1 MTKSVIVV
9 GVQWGDEGKGKVV
22 DLLSEKADYIVRAQ
36 GGNNAGHT
44 IIVGEKEYKF
54 HLVPSGALYPQATCL
69 VTGGTV
75 IDPSV
80 LVGEVKGL
88 EANGVRLNGRLK
100 ISCYAHVIMPYHRLF
115 DKLYEKQKGK
125 DAVGTTGK
133 GIGPCYSDKA
143 LRVGFQLGELL
154 DPSAFK
160 KRLESVLSIKNHELQ
175 TLFKEAPLNAED
187 IYNEYMGYASELKQF
202 IFDGVETELAIAL
215 KKQKKVLF
223 EGAHGTFLDTTFG
236 TYPYVTSSSTV
247 SAGVAAGAG
256 VGPTRIGH
264 VLGVVK
270 AYTTRVGN
278 GPLPSA
284 LNETDSKSFLDN
296 ITARE
301 VGTTTGRNRRLGWF
315 DAALIRHAIHLNGV
329 DSMAIMKLD
338 ILDNLS
344 EIKIC
349 VAYKYKGKRIE
360 TPPSLTCNWEQ
371 IEPIYEVMQGW
382 KTSTASITRKEDLPE
397 NAKKYL
403 EKLEQLCDCPIS
415 LISLGPERH
424 KTIFVH
430 KLLES

>member
-1 MTKSVIVV
+1 MNSSVIVV

-22 DLLSEKADYIVRAQ
+22 DLLSEHAEYVVRSQ

-44 IIVGEKEYKF
+44 IIVRDKEYKF
-54 HLVPSGALYPQATCL
+54 HLVPSGALYEQATCL
-69 VTGGTV
+69 ITGGTV
-75 IDPSV
+75 IDAAV
-80 LVGEVKGL
+80 LLKEVKGL
-88 EANGVRLNGRLK
+88 EANGIHLDGRLK
-100 ISCYAHVIMPYHRLF
+100 ISCYAHVVMPYHRQF
-115 DKLYEKQKGK
+115 DKLYETQKGK

-143 LRVGFQLGELL
+143 LRVGFQFGELL
-154 DPSAFK
+154 NPKAFK
-160 KRLESVLSIKNHELQ
+160 ARLESVLAIKNRELSL
-175 TLFKEAPLNAED
+175 LFNEPALDAEAV
-187 IYNEYMGYASELKQF
+187 YSEYMEYIRELKRF

-215 KKQKKVLF
+215 KENKKVLF

-236 TYPYVTSSSTV
+236 TYPFVTSSSTL

-284 LNETDSKSFLDN
+284 LSESDSVHFLDN

-315 DAALIRHAIHLNGV
+315 DAPLIRHAIHLNGV

-338 ILDNLS
+338 ILDQLP

-349 VAYKYKGKRIE
+349 VAYQYKGKRIE
-360 TPPSLTCNWEQ
+360 TPPALTADWVDV
-371 IEPIYEVMQGW
+371 EPIYEVMPGW
-382 KTSTASITRKEDLPE
+382 KSSTASITSMNDLPA

-403 EKLEQLCDCPIS
+403 KRLEELCDCPIS
-415 LISLGPERH
+415 LVSLGPERH
-424 KTIFVH
+424 KTIFVR
-430 KLLES
+430 KLLEA

>member
-1 MTKSVIVV
+1 MQSSIIVV
-9 GVQWGDEGKGKVV
+9 GVQWGDEGKGKVI
-22 DLLSEKADYIVRAQ
+22 DLLSENADYVVRAQ

-44 IIVGEKEYKF
+44 IIVGETEYKF
-54 HLVPSGALYPQATCL
+54 HLVPSGALYEKATCL
-69 VTGGTV
+69 ITGGTV
-75 IDPSV
+75 IDPAV
-80 LVGEVKGL
+80 LVKEIKGL
-88 EANGVRLNGRLK
+88 EANGIKLNGRLK
-100 ISCYAHVIMPYHRLF
+100 ISCYAHVVMPYHRQF
-115 DKLYEKQKGK
+115 DKLYEAQKGK

-154 DPSAFK
+154 DEKSFK
-160 KRLESVLSIKNHELQ
+160 SRLESILAIKNRELNL
-175 TLFKEAPLNAED
+175 LFNEKPLDVSE
-187 IYNEYMGYASELKQF
+187 IYSEYMDYMKELKPF

-215 KKQKKVLF
+215 KEKKNVLF

-236 TYPYVTSSSTV
+236 TYPYVTSSSTL

-284 LNETDSKSFLDN
+284 LSEIDATHFLDN

-315 DAALIRHAIHLNGV
+315 DAALIRHAIYLNGV

-338 ILDNLS
+338 ILDNLP

-349 VAYKYKGKRIE
+349 VAYQYRGKRLE
-360 TPPSLTCNWEQ
+360 TPPALATDWVD
-371 IEPIYEVMQGW
+371 IEPIYETMPGW
-382 KTSTASITRKEDLPE
+382 KCSTSSITNMNDLPA
-397 NAKKYL
+397 NAQKYL
-403 EKLEQLCDCPIS
+403 KRLEQLCDCPIS
-415 LISLGPERH
+415 LVSLGPERH
-424 KTIFVH
+424 KTIFIR
-430 KLLES
+430 KFLES

>member
-22 DLLSEKADYIVRAQ
+22 DLLSEKADYVVRAQ

-54 HLVPSGALYPQATCL
+54 HLVPSGALYPQAICL

-80 LVGEVKGL
+80 LMGEITGL
-88 EANGVRLNGRLK
+88 EANGVRLEGRLK

-143 LRVGFQLGELL
+143 LRMGFQFGELL
-154 DPSAFK
+154 DPPAFK
-160 KRLESVLSIKNHELQ
+160 KRLASILAIKNRELQ
-175 TLFKEAPLNAED
+175 TLFNEEPLGVEE
-187 IYNEYMGYASELKQF
+187 IYKEYMGYASNLKRF
-202 IFDGVETELAIAL
+202 ICDGVETELAIAL

-284 LNETDSKSFLDN
+284 LSESDSKNFLDN

-338 ILDNLS
+338 ILDTLA
-344 EIKIC
+344 EIKVC
-349 VAYKYKGKRIE
+349 VAYKYKGVRIE
-360 TPPSLTCNWEQ
+360 TPPALTCDWEHV
-371 IEPIYEVMQGW
+371 EPIYEVMPGW
-382 KTSTASITRKEDLPE
+382 QTSTTSITHKEDLPVH
-397 NAKKYL
+397 AKKYL

-424 KTIFVH
+424 KTIFVR